1 MAIIEEKLSHL
12 GIILPPYNKPMA
24 NYVSVQKTG
33 RLLYLSGNG
42 PVVEGKVLFKGKIG
56 KELTL
61 EDGYAASRITAI
73 NLISTL
79 KNYLGDLD
87 KIEQIISV
95 HGFVASDAE
104 FFDQPYVINGAS
116 DLLVK
121 VFGEA
126 GKHTRSAIGTNVLPF
141 NTPVEI
147 EMIVQIKES

>member
-1 MAIIEEKLSHL
+1 MSIIEEKLSEL
-12 GIILPPYNKPMA
+12 GIIIPPYNKPMA

-33 RLLYLSGNG
+33 NLLYLSGNG
-42 PVVEGKVLFKGKIG
+42 PVVEGKVLFKGKLG

-87 KIEQIISV
+87 RIEQIISV
-95 HGFVASDAE
+95 HGFVASDVE
-104 FFDQPYVINGAS
+104 FYDQPYVIDGAS
-116 DLLVK
+116 DLMVK